1 MPPGDVLGP
10 LMLEY
15 WHTGEQDLETEWS
28 PRQALSASPQFSPSF
43 DHGQDHNYTSI
54 PTSHGLPRWCY
65 VKILPANAG
74 DVRDADLTPGLGRS
88 LEEGMATH
96 SSIFAWRIPM
106 DRGAWWSTFH
116 RVTKNWTQLRQLQR
130 SQWHPTLVLLPGKSH
145 GWRSLVGCSPWGP

>member
-88 LEEGMATH
+88 LEDL
-96 SSIFAWRIPM
+96 SPFSLP
-106 DRGAWWSTFH
+106 DRDRRVDSPVWSGWGSWLSRRTSGGG
-116 RVTKNWTQLRQLQR
+116 R
-130 SQWHPTLVLLPGKSH
+130 SHEDIRDEPR
-145 GWRSLVGCSPWGP
+145 GWGHMPNDPDSPAK